1 MEDNMIIRELK
12 AIAELDW
19 GNDEQASYYRERAER
34 AYPVQC
40 VPMEEVFTPEQMS
53 FIRMHYRVKRN
64 ECWKNASRLVDLICY
79 NPLYFHEKAKYVEG
93 FVRSAGL
100 LAIDHAFVR
109 VGDKYIDP
117 TFERALCL
125 DVRKEDYVA
134 LREFSFRE
142 KNELQW
148 EAGYYGELY
157 LFDWAKK
164 QKEQQKNRPRH

>member
-19 GNDEQASYYRERAER
+19 LNEEQASYYRERAER

-40 VPMEEVFTPEQMS
+40 VPMAEVFTPEQMS
-53 FIRMHYRVKRN
+53 FIRIHYRAKRN
-64 ECWKNASRLVDLICY
+64 GCWQNASRLFDLICY

-93 FVRSAGL
+93 FVRSGGL

-117 TFERALCL
+117 TFERALRL
-125 DVRKEDYVA
+125 DVRNEDYVA

-148 EAGYYGELY
+148 ESGYYGELY
-157 LFDWAKK
+157 LFDWTKHHAKRQIK
-164 QKEQQKNRPRH
+164 TV